1 MATLL
6 SLIQKLIFTQKMSK
20 SKNSEK
26 NPIDSTD
33 NHEIESNEVEQP
45 AVEDTAKQENAEPT
59 IEEQLAQEKDKF
71 VRLFAEFENY
81 KKRTTKE
88 RIDLFKTAGREVI
101 SSMLPVIDDFERAL
115 AELQKQEQTEHAE
128 GILLIY
134 NKLVETLK
142 AKGLT
147 VLEVAAG
154 DAFDSELHE
163 AITQIKAPDES
174 LVGKIIDTVE
184 KGYKLGDQIIRHPKV
199 VVGN

>member
-1 MATLL
+1 
-6 SLIQKLIFTQKMSK
+6 MSK
-20 SKNSEK
+20 KNSK
-26 NPIDSTD
+26 
-33 NHEIESNEVEQP
+33 
-45 AVEDTAKQENAEPT
+45 AKQEAQQAEDSGLDQAQGVNESETAAKDESESAAPT
-59 IEEQLAQEKDKF
+59 VEDLLAQEKDKF
-71 VRLFAEFENY
+71 LRLFAEFENY

-115 AELQKQEQTEHAE
+115 AELQKQEQIEHAE
-128 GILLIY
+128 GIQLIY

-147 VLEVAAG
+147 VVEVAVG
-154 DAFDSELHE
+154 DPFDSELHE

-174 LVGKIIDTVE
+174 LVGKIIDTLE

>member
-6 SLIQKLIFTQKMSK
+6 SLIQKLIFTQQMSK

-45 AVEDTAKQENAEPT
+45 AAEDTAKQENAEPT

-71 VRLFAEFENY
+71 LRLFAEFENY

-101 SSMLPVIDDFERAL
+101 TALLPVLDDFDRAL
-115 AELQKQEQTEHAE
+115 PEIKKSTDAD
-128 GILLIY
+128 
-134 NKLVETLK
+134 TLK
-142 AKGLT
+142 GIELIQNKFKEVLKSKGLT
-147 VLEVAAG
+147 EISVEAG
-154 DAFDSELHE
+154 SEFDSEVHD
-163 AITQIKAPDES
+163 AITQIPAPEEK
-174 LVGKIIDTVE
+174 LKGKIIDTVE
-184 KGYKLGDQIIRHPKV
+184 KGYTLGDQIIRHPKV
-199 VVGN
+199 VVGQ

>member
-1 MATLL
+1 LAF
-6 SLIQKLIFTQKMSK
+6 SLKNVNSMSK
-20 SKNSEK
+20 KNSK
-26 NPIDSTD
+26 
-33 NHEIESNEVEQP
+33 
-45 AVEDTAKQENAEPT
+45 AKQEAQQAEDSGLDQAQAVNESETAAKDESESAAPT
-59 IEEQLAQEKDKF
+59 AEDLLAQEKDKF
-71 VRLFAEFENY
+71 LRLFAEFENY

>member
-1 MATLL
+1 
-6 SLIQKLIFTQKMSK
+6 MSK
-20 SKNSEK
+20 KNSK
-26 NPIDSTD
+26 
-33 NHEIESNEVEQP
+33 
-45 AVEDTAKQENAEPT
+45 AKQEAQQAEDSGLDQAQAVNESETAAKDESESAAPT
-59 IEEQLAQEKDKF
+59 AEDLLALEKDKF
-71 VRLFAEFENY
+71 LRLFAEFENY

-154 DAFDSELHE
+154 DAFTFFSTPS
-163 AITQIKAPDES
+163 AISSRVRVIWMRKLVPFTRFPVEEPKPEKPPKPPPKALP
-174 LVGKIIDTVE
+174 KIS
-184 KGYKLGDQIIRHPKV
+184 P
-199 VVGN
+199 N

>member
-1 MATLL
+1 
-6 SLIQKLIFTQKMSK
+6 MSK
-20 SKNSEK
+20 KNTK
-26 NPIDSTD
+26 
-33 NHEIESNEVEQP
+33 
-45 AVEDTAKQENAEPT
+45 AKQEASQAEDSGLDQAQLVNEPETAAKDESQSADPT
-59 IEEQLAQEKDKF
+59 TEDLLAQEKDKF
-71 VRLFAEFENY
+71 LRLFAEFENY

-128 GILLIY
+128 GIQLIY

-147 VLEVAAG
+147 VVEVAVG